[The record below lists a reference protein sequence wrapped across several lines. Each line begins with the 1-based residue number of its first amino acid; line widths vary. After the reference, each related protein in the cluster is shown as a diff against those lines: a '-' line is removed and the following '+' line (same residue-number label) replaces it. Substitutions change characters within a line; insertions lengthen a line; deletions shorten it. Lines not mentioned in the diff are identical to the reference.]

1 VSADDAI
8 WDLLRE
14 HADAGNEAR
23 DRDAAWGAARRDASV
38 RLLDAAVGVVGST
51 RQFLAVVEDVLR
63 EQRDRVAAGAPDRGD
78 GVGVTGDPSDEKG
91 RQRIELSY

>member
-1 VSADDAI
+1 MSVDDAI
-8 WDLLRE
+8 WGLIRE
-14 HADAGNEAR
+14 HADVSTEGR
-23 DRDAAWGAARRDASV
+23 DRDATWNAARRDASV

-63 EQRDRVAAGAPDRGD
+63 EQRDRVTAGAHDLAD
-78 GVGVTGDPSDEKG
+78 GSESTRPSSDEQG

>member
-8 WDLLRE
+8 WNLLRE

-38 RLLDAAVGVVGST
+38 RVLDAAVGVVGST

-63 EQRDRVAAGAPDRGD
+63 ERRDRVAAGATDPASGD
-78 GVGVTGDPSDEKG
+78 DTTGRPSDGKG

>member
-1 VSADDAI
+1 VSADHAI

-14 HADAGNEAR
+14 HADAGDEAR

-51 RQFLAVVEDVLR
+51 RQLLAVVEDVLR
-63 EQRDRVAAGAPDRGD
+63 EQRDRVAAGANDPTSGD
-78 GVGVTGDPSDEKG
+78 NTTCHPSDGKG

>member
-1 VSADDAI
+1 MSADHAI

-14 HADAGNEAR
+14 HADAGDEAR

-51 RQFLAVVEDVLR
+51 RQLLAVVEDVLR
-63 EQRDRVAAGAPDRGD
+63 EQRDRVAAGASEPVPGRESACN
-78 GVGVTGDPSDEKG
+78 PSDEKG